1 MTAHKPAPTPTS
13 LGAAGKRLWR
23 ETARV
28 YVLRQDELEILRSA
42 CHEADLVD
50 EMDKALKGAP
60 LLVKGS
66 MGQDVINPLLQEVRQ
81 HRAAMAALIRG
92 LKLPDADAD
101 ATPQINGQR
110 TGGQTRWGATHGA
123 TA

>member
-13 LGAAGKRLWR
+13 LGTAGKRLWR
-23 ETARV
+23 ETAKV
-28 YVLRQDELEILRSA
+28 YELRQDELEILRSA
-42 CHEADLVD
+42 CREADLI
-50 EMDKALKGAP
+50 EKMDAELKGAS
-60 LLVKGS
+60 LLVPGS

-81 HRAAMAALIRG
+81 HRAAFAALIRA
-92 LKLPDADAD
+92 LKLPDEPEGV
-101 ATPQINGQR
+101 PQVNGQR